1 MASVVQLQTLFNIN
15 DSISIYYNSLIF
27 WKNPQLDSGDLG
39 TQGKLQSHVDLSK
52 ELPTRMQPA
61 PGSFVSRSSCTWAV
75 DPSRGEASSRL
86 PVVQDIHETSSTSR

>member
-27 WKNPQLDSGDLG
+27 LKKSPIRLRVG